1 MTIRTNLA
9 TRPFYNE
16 RAMQVAVGAAV
27 AAVVVFSLFNLVQF
41 GRLSASE
48 RTLGAHAVEA
58 EREATRLRAEAARLR
73 TRLDPKEL
81 TSVAEAAREANG
93 IIDQRAFSWTRLFG
107 QLEATLPPEVRVKA
121 VQPRLEKG
129 AFAVAVVAQ
138 GRKAEDLAAF
148 MEALEATG
156 VFKEVKLVEQS
167 MKDTLLE
174 AVIDS
179 IYLAP
184 VRGAGGPAGE

>member
-1 MTIRTNLA
+1 MIRTNLA

-16 RAMQVAVGAAV
+16 RAIQVAVGAAV
-27 AAVVVFSLFNLVQF
+27 ALVAVLTLVNIVQY

-48 RTLGAHAVEA
+48 RGLGAHAVEA
-58 EREATRLRAEAARLR
+58 EREATRLRAEASRLR

-81 TSVAEAAREANG
+81 ASVAGAAREANG
-93 IIDQRAFSWTRLFG
+93 IIDQRAFSWSTLFTR
-107 QLEATLPPEVRVKA
+107 LEATLPPDVRVKA

-138 GRKAEDLAAF
+138 ARKAEDLAVF

-156 VFKEVKLVEQS
+156 VFRDVTLVEQS
-167 MKDTLLE
+167 VKDGLLE

-179 IYLAP
+179 VYLAP
-184 VRGAGGPAGE
+184 VRGAGGSAGE